1 MPFQDHNNMDI
12 LTSTV
17 ADTDAGTVV
26 PARELVAGH
35 VPHLTQEPVGHI
47 CLWYS
52 LIFGLSGPGLN
63 QVFFGGGGGRFT
75 RRRDG

>member
-35 VPHLTQEPVGHI
+35 VPHLTQEPGGPVCFLGMVLFTFGDGLI
-47 CLWYS
+47 YLWDCH
-52 LIFGLSGPGLN
+52 F
-63 QVFFGGGGGRFT
+63 QK
-75 RRRDG
+75 